1 MFGAFSCASEKKKFT
16 FVAFSYLFNALIRKI
31 MKGNP
36 FFGQARGKVGDM
48 VFYRADGEQ
57 IARSLNRHPRNPN
70 TDAQIIQRATMAVV
84 QRLYSLGY
92 PIFNHAFQGYRPGAE
107 NQRRFIKVNAKKIR
121 DAVLASLN
129 GSETPVYLGAP
140 GILSPSANAYIVSEG
155 NYDQALFAYDATV
168 PANPVF
174 KLPAVGEATTIA
186 EYAAAHGMVP
196 GDIYTFLG
204 VFTKADVMDYEYF
217 DTDGQLVEE
226 ASVRKAS
233 FAYIQLKVKDD
244 ILSNT
249 AAVSS
254 STTWS
259 ELFDEVRGTAGDTTL
274 NSGLSMVEVAG
285 FDGSGAWGCIR
296 SRENEDLRS
305 TTQLQLFGAQSGV
318 TPEWLFKVWSKETA
332 NLASD
337 LILEGADF
345 NGGGEATPSSTPNI
359 ESANYNLVQL
369 GEFQPWPDTESQEL
383 YTGQVTIDIDTDY
396 HAVED
401 GEALNGIVVEVRYP
415 DGEGDYTPWLGKT
428 LTAQYAG
435 DTNFNIT
442 LTPQIVGSDTFEARI
457 VRNNVQYKAII
468 QFEPNA

>member
-1 MFGAFSCASEKKKFT
+1 MAKGP
-16 FVAFSYLFNALIRKI
+16 LFLG
-31 MKGNP
+31 MG
-36 FFGQARGKVGDM
+36 RGKVGEL
-48 VFYRADGEQ
+48 VLYRSEGEQ
-57 IARSLNRHPRNPN
+57 ITRTRNRHPRNPN

-107 NQRRFIKVNAKKIR
+107 NQRRFLKVNAKMIR

-129 GSETPVYLGAP
+129 GSSTPVYLGAP

-155 NYDQALFAYDATV
+155 NYDQQLFSYDATV
-168 PANPVF
+168 PANPVW
-174 KLPAVGEATTIA
+174 KLPAVGDATTVA

-217 DTDGQLVEE
+217 DQDGQLVED

-233 FAYIQLKVKDD
+233 FAYLQVKVKDD
-244 ILSNT
+244 ILTNT
-249 AAVSS
+249 AAISS
-254 STTWS
+254 STPWS
-259 ELFDEVRGTAGDTTL
+259 ELFDEVRGTAGATTL

-305 TTQLQLFGAQSGV
+305 TTQLQLFGNQSGV
-318 TPEWLFKVWSKETA
+318 TPEWLFRVWSKEVA

-345 NGGGEATPSSTPNI
+345 NGAGYEAPVRPTNLIAIPSVSTAGRYYLGVAM
-359 ESANYNLVQL
+359 SDGSQQLVTYVDNV
-369 GEFQPWPDTESQEL
+369 P
-383 YTGQVTIDIDTDY
+383 YTAQ
-396 HAVED
+396 VED
-401 GEALNGIVVEVRYP
+401 GA
-415 DGEGDYTPWLGKT
+415 
-428 LTAQYAG
+428 A
-435 DTNFNIT
+435 
-442 LTPQIVGSDTFEARI
+442 
-457 VRNNVQYKAII
+457 
-468 QFEPNA
+468 QFEITCEVGTTQQKPENVNSLVEMPQWVSKAAASTDVGISDSLPMDLVPESWNWDQASEQASWDALPYISGRAMGEAPGDLITNEDDYLFASI

>member
-1 MFGAFSCASEKKKFT
+1 
-16 FVAFSYLFNALIRKI
+16 

-36 FFGQARGKVGDM
+36 FFGQARGKVGDL

-129 GSETPVYLGAP
+129 GSSTPVYLGAP

-168 PANPVF
+168 PANPVY
-174 KLPAVGEATTIA
+174 KLPAVGDATTVA
-186 EYAAAHGMVP
+186 EYAAANGMVP

-233 FAYIQLKVKDD
+233 FSYLQLKVKDD
-244 ILSNT
+244 ILTNT
-249 AAVSS
+249 DAISS
-254 STTWS
+254 STNWS
-259 ELFDEVRGTAGDTTL
+259 ELFDEVRGTAGATTL

-305 TTQLQLFGAQSGV
+305 TTTLQLFGAQSGV
-318 TPEWLFKVWSKETA
+318 TPEWLFKVWSKEAA

-345 NGGGEATPSSTPNI
+345 NGAGFEPPVRPTNLIAIPSVSTTGRYYLGVEMSDGSQQLVTYDDNVPYTAQVEGGAAQFELICEKGTTQQQPENVNSLVEMPQWVSKAAASTDVSINDSLPMVLIPQSWNWDQASEQASWNALPYISGRAMGEAPGDLIADTDDQF
-359 ESANYNLVQL
+359 LVQ
-369 GEFQPWPDTESQEL
+369 
-383 YTGQVTIDIDTDY
+383 I
-396 HAVED
+396 
-401 GEALNGIVVEVRYP
+401 
-415 DGEGDYTPWLGKT
+415 
-428 LTAQYAG
+428 
-435 DTNFNIT
+435 
-442 LTPQIVGSDTFEARI
+442 
-457 VRNNVQYKAII
+457 
-468 QFEPNA
+468 

>member
-1 MFGAFSCASEKKKFT
+1 
-16 FVAFSYLFNALIRKI
+16 

-70 TDAQIIQRATMAVV
+70 TNAQIIQRATMAVV

-129 GSETPVYLGAP
+129 GSTTPVYLGAP
-140 GILSPSANAYIVSEG
+140 GILSPSANEYIVSEG
-155 NYDQALFAYDATV
+155 NYDQALFAYDATT
-168 PANPVF
+168 PANPVWM
-174 KLPAVGEATTIA
+174 LPAVGDATTVA
-186 EYAAAHGMVP
+186 EYAAANGMLP

-217 DTDGQLVEE
+217 DQDGQLVED

-244 ILSNT
+244 ILTN
-249 AAVSS
+249 ADAISS

-305 TTQLQLFGAQSGV
+305 TTTLQLFGAQSGV
-318 TPEWLFKVWSKETA
+318 TPEWLFKVWSKEA
-332 NLASD
+332 ASLASD

-345 NGGGEATPSSTPNI
+345 NQAGGSASPTLPTVDDYFAVSGTFTSGNISTTNPVVSYNSEYHKIVLTFAGEADPVAGVSDVWEYI
-359 ESANYNLVQL
+359 QGEVQASETAIGL
-369 GEFQPWPDTESQEL
+369 TTSQL
-383 YTGQVTIDIDTDY
+383 N
-396 HAVED
+396 
-401 GEALNGIVVEVRYP
+401 ALNEVIATALTEKYGVEVAAGTIY
-415 DGEGDYTPWLGKT
+415 DGDQDAEISSVFGY
-428 LTAQYAG
+428 
-435 DTNFNIT
+435 I
-442 LTPQIVGSDTFEARI
+442 
-457 VRNNVQYKAII
+457 
-468 QFEPNA
+468 

>member
-1 MFGAFSCASEKKKFT
+1 
-16 FVAFSYLFNALIRKI
+16 

-36 FFGQARGKVGDM
+36 FFGQARGKVGDL

-129 GSETPVYLGAP
+129 GSSTPVYLGAP

-155 NYDQALFAYDATV
+155 NYDQALFAYDATT
-168 PANPVF
+168 PANPVW
-174 KLPAVGEATTIA
+174 KLPEVGDATTVA

-204 VFTKADVMDYEYF
+204 VFTKSDVMDYEYF

-233 FAYIQLKVKDD
+233 FSYLQLKVKDD
-244 ILSNT
+244 ILTNT
-249 AAVSS
+249 DAISS
-254 STTWS
+254 STNWS
-259 ELFDEVRGTAGDTTL
+259 ELFDEVRGTAGATSL

-305 TTQLQLFGAQSGV
+305 TTTLQLFGAQSGV
-318 TPEWLFKVWSKETA
+318 TPEWLFKVWSKEAA

-345 NGGGEATPSSTPNI
+345 NGAGGSATPTLPIEGGFYAVLGTFTSGNISTTNPIVDYDNLGDGPGVI
-359 ESANYNLVQL
+359 LTFAGAADSVAGESDVWEDIQGEVQASETAVGL
-369 GEFQPWPDTESQEL
+369 TTSELNALSGVIAAALTEK
-383 YTGQVTIDIDTDY
+383 YG
-396 HAVED
+396 
-401 GEALNGIVVEVRYP
+401 VEVSSGAIS
-415 DGEGDYTPWLGKT
+415 DGDN
-428 LTAQYAG
+428 YAE
-435 DTNFNIT
+435 I
-442 LTPQIVGSDTFEARI
+442 SE
-457 VRNNVQYKAII
+457 VRGNL
-468 QFEPNA
+468 